1 MKLFI
6 CGNGNIPFDT
16 FLEKY
21 IEPIERLCDEI
32 DIDDIEFILCE
43 FRGLDILM
51 LEYLKTK
58 SKNVTVLYM
67 RNNPRYKPDEF
78 RTFVK
83 EWHFI
88 GEYSSNLER
97 DLAAI
102 DMCTHFLAYDTNSDH
117 NRMSGTL
124 KNIKKC
130 LSLGKREISF
140 HYC

>member
-1 MKLFI
+1 MKIFI
-6 CGNGNIPFDT
+6 CGNGNISFET

-21 IEPIERLCDEI
+21 IEPIENLSSEI
-32 DIDDIEFILCE
+32 DIEDIEFILCE
-43 FRGLDILM
+43 FRGLDVLM

-58 SKNVTVLYM
+58 SRNVTVLYM
-67 RNNPRYKPDEF
+67 GNKPRYKPDEF

-83 EWHFI
+83 EWQFL
-88 GEYSSNLER
+88 GGYSSNLER

-130 LSLGKREISF
+130 LSLGREQLI
-140 HYC
+140 

>member
-16 FLEKY
+16 FLKKY
-21 IEPIERLCDEI
+21 VNPIEQLLEENNN
-32 DIDDIEFILCE
+32 IEFILCE

-58 SKNVTVLYM
+58 SRQVTVLYM
-67 RNNPRYKPDEF
+67 GNKPRYKPDEF

-83 EWHFI
+83 DWNFI
-88 GEYSSNLER
+88 GGYTSNLQR

-102 DMCTHFLAYDTNSDH
+102 DMCTHFLAYDINSDSF
-117 NRMSGTL
+117 RTSGTF

-130 LSLGKREISF
+130 LSLGKRQIINS
-140 HYC
+140 